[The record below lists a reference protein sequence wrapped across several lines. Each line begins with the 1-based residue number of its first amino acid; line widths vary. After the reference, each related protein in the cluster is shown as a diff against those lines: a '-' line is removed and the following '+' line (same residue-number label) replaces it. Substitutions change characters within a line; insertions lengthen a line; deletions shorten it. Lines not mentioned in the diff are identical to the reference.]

1 MPKKCK
7 TGAFITA
14 PNRAPTET
22 QQSGFGGKRTSDRE
36 SESCRLRRDAG
47 FVVRSDDGQHRI
59 CLVYG
64 EAAALPNALGGA
76 WPHTPKLR
84 AEAHTHSKLRAEAHT
99 HSKLRAFLRKRFYP
113 PPAAQLQRGTSPP
126 LRNPQL
132 SEGTRE
138 IISERSLI
146 MKKDIKFS
154 TRMASAD
161 REKIRALAAKAHMSM
176 SDYVTACCLG
186 KRIVVIDEQK
196 ELLRQL
202 KGIGSNIN
210 RLTVLANMGKVQVI
224 GLEKAAGELSEVS
237 AALRSVMEG
246 R

>member
-1 MPKKCK
+1 MHRAGRSP
-7 TGAFITA
+7 A
-14 PNRAPTET
+14 PH
-22 QQSGFGGKRTSDRE
+22 F
-36 SESCRLRRDAG
+36 
-47 FVVRSDDGQHRI
+47 
-59 CLVYG
+59 
-64 EAAALPNALGGA
+64 
-76 WPHTPKLR
+76 R
-84 AEAHTHSKLRAEAHT
+84 AEAHTHLKA
-99 HSKLRAFLRKRFYP
+99 
-113 PPAAQLQRGTSPP
+113 
-126 LRNPQL
+126 PQL
-132 SEGTRE
+132 SD
-138 IISERSLI
+138 

-154 TRMASAD
+154 TRMASTD

-186 KRIVVIDEQK
+186 KQVVVVDEQK

-224 GLEKAAGELSEVS
+224 GLDKAAQELSEVS

>member
-1 MPKKCK
+1 
-7 TGAFITA
+7 
-14 PNRAPTET
+14 
-22 QQSGFGGKRTSDRE
+22 
-36 SESCRLRRDAG
+36 
-47 FVVRSDDGQHRI
+47 
-59 CLVYG
+59 
-64 EAAALPNALGGA
+64 
-76 WPHTPKLR
+76 
-84 AEAHTHSKLRAEAHT
+84 
-99 HSKLRAFLRKRFYP
+99 
-113 PPAAQLQRGTSPP
+113 
-126 LRNPQL
+126 
-132 SEGTRE
+132 
-138 IISERSLI
+138 

-196 ELLRQL
+196 ELLQL

-224 GLEKAAGELSEVS
+224 GLDKAAQELSEVS
-237 AALRSVMEG
+237 AALRAVMEG

>member
-1 MPKKCK
+1 MQN
-7 TGAFITA
+7 GSLIIS
-14 PNRAPTET
+14 PNRAPAET
-22 QQSGFGGKRTSDRE
+22 QRSGFGGKRTSDRE
-36 SESCRLRRDAG
+36 SESCRLRRDEG
-47 FVVRSDDGQHRI
+47 FVVRSDDGPASHLSGLRRSRCPAKRAGRGMAPHPIFGQKPTPTQSCERF
-59 CLVYG
+59 CG
-64 EAAALPNALGGA
+64 NAFTRLRRRSFKGGA
-76 WPHTPKLR
+76 V
-84 AEAHTHSKLRAEAHT
+84 
-99 HSKLRAFLRKRFYP
+99 
-113 PPAAQLQRGTSPP
+113 PP

-146 MKKDIKFS
+146 MEKDIKFS

-161 REKIRALAAKAHMSM
+161 REKIRTLAAKAHMSM

-186 KRIVVIDEQK
+186 KRIIIIDEQK

-202 KGIGSNIN
+202 KGIGGNIN

>member
-1 MPKKCK
+1 M
-7 TGAFITA
+7 GVFITA
-14 PNRAPTET
+14 PNRAPAET
-22 QQSGFGGKRTSDRE
+22 QRSSFGGKRTSDRE
-36 SESCRLRRDAG
+36 SESCRLRRDEG
-47 FVVRSDDGQHRI
+47 FVVRSDNSQHRI
-59 CLVYG
+59 CLVCG
-64 EAAALPNALGGA
+64 EAAALPNAPGGQK
-76 WPHTPKLR
+76 PCTQIP
-84 AEAHTHSKLRAEAHT
+84 
-99 HSKLRAFLRKRFYP
+99 
-113 PPAAQLQRGTSPP
+113 GGSPDP
-126 LRNPQL
+126 LKATIGEN
-132 SEGTRE
+132 
-138 IISERSLI
+138 

-161 REKIRALAAKAHMSM
+161 REKIKTLAAKAHMSM

-224 GLEKAAGELSEVS
+224 GLDKAAQELSEVS

>member
-1 MPKKCK
+1 M
-7 TGAFITA
+7 GVFITA
-14 PNRAPTET
+14 PNRVPAET
-22 QQSGFGGKRTSDRE
+22 QRSGFGGKRTSDRE
-36 SESCRLRRDAG
+36 SESCRLRRDEG

-59 CLVYG
+59 CLVCG

-84 AEAHTHSKLRAEAHT
+84 AEALHPNSG
-99 HSKLRAFLRKRFYP
+99 RKPTPTFSYDWRK
-113 PPAAQLQRGTSPP
+113 
-126 LRNPQL
+126 NV
-132 SEGTRE
+132 
-138 IISERSLI
+138 
-146 MKKDIKFS
+146 KKDIKFS

-224 GLEKAAGELSEVS
+224 GLDKAAQELSEVS
-237 AALRSVMEG
+237 AALRAVMEG

>member
-1 MPKKCK
+1 M
-7 TGAFITA
+7 
-14 PNRAPTET
+14 
-22 QQSGFGGKRTSDRE
+22 
-36 SESCRLRRDAG
+36 RRDEG

-59 CLVYG
+59 CLVCG
-64 EAAALPNALGGA
+64 EAAALPNAPGGQK
-76 WPHTPKLR
+76 PCTQIP
-84 AEAHTHSKLRAEAHT
+84 
-99 HSKLRAFLRKRFYP
+99 
-113 PPAAQLQRGTSPP
+113 GGSPDP
-126 LRNPQL
+126 LKATIGEN
-132 SEGTRE
+132 
-138 IISERSLI
+138 

-161 REKIRALAAKAHMSM
+161 REKIKTLAAKAHMSM

-224 GLEKAAGELSEVS
+224 GLDKAAQELSEVS

>member
-1 MPKKCK
+1 MIPPTQKCK
-7 TGAFITA
+7 KYNMGVFITA
-14 PNRAPTET
+14 PNRAPAET
-22 QQSGFGGKRTSDRE
+22 QRSGFGGKRTSDRE
-36 SESCRLRRDAG
+36 SESCRLRRDEG

-59 CLVYG
+59 CLVCG
-64 EAAALPNALGGA
+64 EAAVLPNAPGGA
-76 WPHTPKLR
+76 WPHTPFSGRSPDPL
-84 AEAHTHSKLRAEAHT
+84 EA
-99 HSKLRAFLRKRFYP
+99 
-113 PPAAQLQRGTSPP
+113 
-126 LRNPQL
+126 PQL

-161 REKIRALAAKAHMSM
+161 REKIKALAAKAHMSM

>member
-1 MPKKCK
+1 MACVP
-7 TGAFITA
+7 A
-14 PNRAPTET
+14 
-22 QQSGFGGKRTSDRE
+22 
-36 SESCRLRRDAG
+36 ESCLPHTARDAG

-59 CLVYG
+59 CLVCG

-76 WPHTPKLR
+76 WPHTHLK
-84 AEAHTHSKLRAEAHT
+84 
-99 HSKLRAFLRKRFYP
+99 P
-113 PPAAQLQRGTSPP
+113 PQH
-126 LRNPQL
+126 

-161 REKIRALAAKAHMSM
+161 REKIKALAAKAHMSM

-202 KGIGSNIN
+202 KGIGGNIN
-210 RLTVLANMGKVQVI
+210 RLTVLANMGTVQVI

-237 AALRSVMEG
+237 AALRAVMEG

>member
-1 MPKKCK
+1 MQN
-7 TGAFITA
+7 GSLITS
-14 PNRAPTET
+14 PNRAPAET
-22 QQSGFGGKRTSDRE
+22 QRSGFGGKRTSDRE
-36 SESCRLRRDAG
+36 SESCRLRRDEGFVVRSDDGEG

-59 CLVYG
+59 CLVCG

-84 AEAHTHSKLRAEAHT
+84 AEAHTHFELRLE
-99 HSKLRAFLRKRFYP
+99 K
-113 PPAAQLQRGTSPP
+113 
-126 LRNPQL
+126 N
-132 SEGTRE
+132 
-138 IISERSLI
+138 
-146 MKKDIKFS
+146 MKKEIQFS

-176 SDYVTACCLG
+176 SEYVTACCLG

-210 RLTVLANMGKVQVI
+210 RLTVLANMDKVQVI

>member
-1 MPKKCK
+1 M
-7 TGAFITA
+7 A
-14 PNRAPTET
+14 PHPQAAGGSPAPT
-22 QQSGFGGKRTSDRE
+22 
-36 SESCRLRRDAG
+36 
-47 FVVRSDDGQHRI
+47 
-59 CLVYG
+59 
-64 EAAALPNALGGA
+64 LP
-76 WPHTPKLR
+76 
-84 AEAHTHSKLRAEAHT
+84 
-99 HSKLRAFLRKRFYP
+99 
-113 PPAAQLQRGTSPP
+113 
-126 LRNPQL
+126 PQL

-224 GLEKAAGELSEVS
+224 GLDKAAQELSEVS
-237 AALRSVMEG
+237 AALRAVMEG

>member
-1 MPKKCK
+1 M
-7 TGAFITA
+7 GVFITA
-14 PNRAPTET
+14 PNRTPAET
-22 QQSGFGGKRTSDRE
+22 QRSGFGGKRTSDRE
-36 SESCRLRRDAG
+36 RESCRLRRDEG

-59 CLVYG
+59 CLVCG
-64 EAAALPNALGGA
+64 EAAALPNAPSGA
-76 WPHTPKLR
+76 WPHTPFSGR
-84 AEAHTHSKLRAEAHT
+84 
-99 HSKLRAFLRKRFYP
+99 
-113 PPAAQLQRGTSPP
+113 SPHP
-126 LRNPQL
+126 LEDPQL
-132 SEGTRE
+132 SEETRE

-154 TRMASAD
+154 SRMASAD

-237 AALRSVMEG
+237 AALRAVMEG

>member
-1 MPKKCK
+1 MACVPAEGIFSPHRAS
-7 TGAFITA
+7 TGG
-14 PNRAPTET
+14 R
-22 QQSGFGGKRTSDRE
+22 SGE
-36 SESCRLRRDAG
+36 SEPCRLRRDEG

-59 CLVYG
+59 CLVCG
-64 EAAALPNALGGA
+64 EAAALSNALGGQKPA
-76 WPHTPKLR
+76 PTFSYDW
-84 AEAHTHSKLRAEAHT
+84 
-99 HSKLRAFLRKRFYP
+99 RK
-113 PPAAQLQRGTSPP
+113 
-126 LRNPQL
+126 NV
-132 SEGTRE
+132 
-138 IISERSLI
+138 
-146 MKKDIKFS
+146 KKDIKFS

-224 GLEKAAGELSEVS
+224 ALEKAAGELSEVS
-237 AALRSVMEG
+237 AALRAVMEG

>member
-1 MPKKCK
+1 MACVP
-7 TGAFITA
+7 A
-14 PNRAPTET
+14 
-22 QQSGFGGKRTSDRE
+22 
-36 SESCRLRRDAG
+36 ESCLPHTARDEG

-59 CLVYG
+59 CLVCG

-84 AEAHTHSKLRAEAHT
+84 AEARTHLKLRLE
-99 HSKLRAFLRKRFYP
+99 K
-113 PPAAQLQRGTSPP
+113 
-126 LRNPQL
+126 N
-132 SEGTRE
+132 
-138 IISERSLI
+138 

-210 RLTVLANMGKVQVI
+210 RLTILANMGKVQVI
-224 GLEKAAGELSEVS
+224 GLDKAAQELSEVS
-237 AALRSVMEG
+237 AALRAVMEG

>member
-1 MPKKCK
+1 MIPPTQKCK
-7 TGAFITA
+7 KYNTGVFITA
-14 PNRAPTET
+14 PNRAPAET
-22 QQSGFGGKRTSDRE
+22 QRSGFGGKRTSDRE
-36 SESCRLRRDAG
+36 SESCRLRRD
-47 FVVRSDDGQHRI
+47 DGQHRI
-59 CLVYG
+59 CLVCG
-64 EAAALPNALGGA
+64 EAAALPNTPGGA
-76 WPHTPKLR
+76 LPHTPFSGR
-84 AEAHTHSKLRAEAHT
+84 S
-99 HSKLRAFLRKRFYP
+99 
-113 PPAAQLQRGTSPP
+113 PASTL
-126 LRNPQL
+126 NPQL

-138 IISERSLI
+138 ITSERSLI

-210 RLTVLANMGKVQVI
+210 RLTVLANMGTVQVI

-237 AALRSVMEG
+237 TALRAVMEG

>member
-1 MPKKCK
+1 MHWA
-7 TGAFITA
+7 GHG
-14 PNRAPTET
+14 PTPP
-22 QQSGFGGKRTSDRE
+22 
-36 SESCRLRRDAG
+36 SC
-47 FVVRSDDGQHRI
+47 GQK
-59 CLVYG
+59 
-64 EAAALPNALGGA
+64 P
-76 WPHTPKLR
+76 TP
-84 AEAHTHSKLRAEAHT
+84 TFSYDW
-99 HSKLRAFLRKRFYP
+99 RK
-113 PPAAQLQRGTSPP
+113 
-126 LRNPQL
+126 NV
-132 SEGTRE
+132 
-138 IISERSLI
+138 
-146 MKKDIKFS
+146 KKDIKFS

-186 KRIVVIDEQK
+186 KRIIVIDEQK

-224 GLEKAAGELSEVS
+224 GLDKAAQELSEVS

>member
-1 MPKKCK
+1 
-7 TGAFITA
+7 
-14 PNRAPTET
+14 
-22 QQSGFGGKRTSDRE
+22 
-36 SESCRLRRDAG
+36 
-47 FVVRSDDGQHRI
+47 
-59 CLVYG
+59 
-64 EAAALPNALGGA
+64 
-76 WPHTPKLR
+76 
-84 AEAHTHSKLRAEAHT
+84 
-99 HSKLRAFLRKRFYP
+99 
-113 PPAAQLQRGTSPP
+113 
-126 LRNPQL
+126 
-132 SEGTRE
+132 
-138 IISERSLI
+138 

-161 REKIRALAAKAHMSM
+161 CEKIKALAAKAHMSM

-186 KRIVVIDEQK
+186 KRIIVIDEQK

-237 AALRSVMEG
+237 AALRAAMEG

>member
-1 MPKKCK
+1 MACVP
-7 TGAFITA
+7 A
-14 PNRAPTET
+14 
-22 QQSGFGGKRTSDRE
+22 
-36 SESCRLRRDAG
+36 ESCLPHTARDAG

-59 CLVYG
+59 CLVCG

-76 WPHTPKLR
+76 KPRTPFSGRSPH
-84 AEAHTHSKLRAEAHT
+84 
-99 HSKLRAFLRKRFYP
+99 
-113 PPAAQLQRGTSPP
+113 P
-126 LRNPQL
+126 LKDPQL

-138 IISERSLI
+138 IISERALI

-161 REKIRALAAKAHMSM
+161 REQIRALAAKAHMSM

-237 AALRSVMEG
+237 AALRAVMEG

>member
-1 MPKKCK
+1 MSEFSS
-7 TGAFITA
+7 AA
-14 PNRAPTET
+14 ATET
-22 QQSGFGGKRTSDRE
+22 SDMQLVPPTASIAFVWSAAKPLPCQTHRAGGSP
-36 SESCRLRRDAG
+36 A
-47 FVVRSDDGQHRI
+47 
-59 CLVYG
+59 
-64 EAAALPNALGGA
+64 
-76 WPHTPKLR
+76 PKF
-84 AEAHTHSKLRAEAHT
+84 RAEAHT

-210 RLTVLANMGKVQVI
+210 RLTVLANMDKVQVI